1 MIALHYCHISPN
13 MACFCKL
20 MAQNWHKKLTSRARL
35 ADLRMHAVMNLYFI
49 TNIRNDGQ
57 QVVIQHKEPDTKG
70 VTIKIAMTSG
80 DIFVGYENVL

>member
-1 MIALHYCHISPN
+1 
-13 MACFCKL
+13 

-57 QVVIQHKEPDTKG
+57 QVVIQHKEPDT
-70 VTIKIAMTSG
+70 IKIMMTAG
-80 DIFVGYENVL
+80 DIFVGYENVLY